1 MILYQT
7 LHLGVH
13 GLSMDRESDYKI
25 TVHFDSRILGVFCA
39 WDTHL

>member
-1 MILYQT
+1 MVFYQT

-13 GLSMDRESDYKI
+13 VLSMDRESDYKI
-25 TVHFDSRILGVFCA
+25 TVHFDSRILGVLCA